1 MREHDLYRALSIYN
15 TAKAVRKGPK
25 ATAKRVVRISAY
37 RALARAL
44 RKAGL

>member
-1 MREHDLYRALSIYN
+1 MNEHTIYRALSLFN

-25 ATAKRVVRISAY
+25 ATAKRAARIAAY
-37 RALARAL
+37 RGLSKAL